1 MTRLFASDFDRTLY
15 FMGQP
20 VDVKPDDLAAIEAY
34 QRQGGLFGVCTGRSL
49 KGVTLA
55 IGDRVRFDF
64 YILVSGALIL
74 DGALNALHKRCISRL
89 LLEELCERCRGYE
102 MVIQANDTVY
112 TFGHPYPLQT
122 KIATLD
128 DIEGGDLYGV
138 SIATDSFEAARRLTE
153 QLGSVYADSL
163 TAHQNG
169 ANVDVAPKGCSKGV
183 ALEIIRNHFKAERV
197 GGIGDGHNDLP
208 MLWKA
213 DLPFTFPYAPE
224 EVRQRACRIVDSVA
238 EALRVFQSSG

>member
-1 MTRLFASDFDRTLY
+1 MTRVFASDFDRTLY

-20 VDVKPDDLAAIEAY
+20 VDVKPGDLAAIAAF

-55 IGDRVRFDF
+55 IGDRVKFDF
-64 YILVSGALIL
+64 FILVSGALIL
-74 DGALNALHKRCISRL
+74 DGAMNVLHRRCISRP
-89 LLEELCERCRGYE
+89 LLEELCARCRGYE

-112 TFGHPYPLQT
+112 TFGRPHPLQT

-138 SIATDSFEAARRLTE
+138 SIATGSFEAARRLME
-153 QLGSVYADSL
+153 QFNTSYADDL
-163 TAHQNG
+163 TAHQNA
-169 ANVDVAPKGCSKGV
+169 ANVDIAPKGCSKGI
-183 ALEIIRNHFKAERV
+183 ALKLIRRHFGAERV

-208 MLWKA
+208 MLDKA
-213 DLPFTFPYAPE
+213 DMAFTFPYAPE

-238 EALRVFQSSG
+238 EALHLFQSSG